1 MLRGKASD
9 TLVLFPW
16 VERKIQIYY
25 IVCFFFVSIIRPTII
40 TFTSAASPL
49 AINDMRTC
57 ARERRMLTSRILF
70 TLICCSHPLAELKTN
85 GGYFN
90 IYEAHLPAH
99 CPTSYIKPTDI
110 APDRMKNHVLMACL
124 SLPLSPPSTLV
135 ITICLSILC
144 DPPVSGPRGSPPDA
158 SSGLLLGVF
167 VVCGLALLGLL
178 TLASWKLCCEPW
190 RAKAHFHSPSLGP
203 ACGPEHRLLQPP
215 LPPPPPLLPP
225 QLPSP
230 QQPAV
235 TMATEKVK
243 DPVGS
248 MGFLEAAVKISHTS
262 PDIPTDVQLSMREH
276 FLRRTQRMQRQT
288 TEPTSSTRLVT
299 YMCMC
304 SRCRT
309 RLCRVVIDAKT
320 SSRAHTS
327 MHVCTHKQSLRHRGS
342 FNTRKKS
349 EKSATHCVFSE
360 SRHLI
365 ALLYL

>member
-9 TLVLFPW
+9 TSVLFPW

-349 EKSATHCVFSE
+349 EKSATRVFSE

>member
-1 MLRGKASD
+1 MSKKKNSNL
-9 TLVLFPW
+9 LHCLLFFSSF
-16 VERKIQIYY
+16 I
-25 IVCFFFVSIIRPTII
+25 CPTII
-40 TFTSAASPL
+40 TFTSTASPL
-49 AINDMRTC
+49 AINEMRTC
-57 ARERRMLTSRILF
+57 ARERCMLTFWILF

-99 CPTSYIKPTDI
+99 LAHCPTSYIKTTDI

-124 SLPLSPPSTLV
+124 SLSLS
-135 ITICLSILC
+135 LSSLNPCNHHLFVHIVWSS
-144 DPPVSGPRGSPPDA
+144 VSGPRGSSPDA

-178 TLASWKLCCEPW
+178 TLTSWKLCCEPW

-203 ACGPEHRLLQPP
+203 ACGPERRPLQ
-215 LPPPPPLLPP
+215 PPPPPLLPP
-225 QLPSP
+225 LLPSP

-288 TEPTSSTRLVT
+288 TEPTSSTRSVT
-299 YMCMC
+299 YMCTC
-304 SRCRT
+304 NWCHT
-309 RLCRVVIDAKT
+309 RLCRVVIHVKMC
-320 SSRAHTS
+320 SRVHTS
-327 MHVCTHKQSLRHRGS
+327 MHVCTH
-342 FNTRKKS
+342 
-349 EKSATHCVFSE
+349 E
-360 SRHLI
+360 
-365 ALLYL
+365 